1 MAGLSRLDRCIYTI
15 YAWCIRSRG
24 APFNLSGLRKRPV
37 RLLIC
42 LPSSPEE
49 ARKAVKIIPE
59 LVACLGAE
67 SATVVGEP
75 RSVEYCDLADERIR
89 VAPLD
94 RSARWWFGLPSFEI
108 SDRLSEERFSLA
120 VDLNPW
126 AELLPAVLC
135 LSTGA
140 PIRLC
145 LDDPQRRRLFN
156 VRVQLAE
163 ENGPGGNGAADPPTA
178 ADPSRSEPV
187 PSLPEPAPSRPG
199 PAPPWP
205 GPSPA
210 GTRAS
215 SGNSPYAR
223 LLRVV
228 QAAVG
233 PASRPEFQLDSTPRS
248 RDI

>member
-1 MAGLSRLDRCIYTI
+1 MAGFSRLDHCIYTI
-15 YAWCIRSRG
+15 YAWFCRSRG

-59 LVACLGAE
+59 LVSGLGAE
-67 SATVVGEP
+67 SVTVIGEP

-94 RSARWWFGLPSFEI
+94 RTARWWFGLPSFEL

-120 VDLNPW
+120 VDLNPR

-145 LDDPQRRRLFN
+145 LDDPQRTRLFN

-163 ENGPGGNGAADPPTA
+163 ENGTGGNGDADPLA
-178 ADPSRSEPV
+178 NEDPAR
-187 PSLPEPAPSRPG
+187 
-199 PAPPWP
+199 P
-205 GPSPA
+205 GPSPR
-210 GTRAS
+210 GPGPSPRRVGAS

-233 PASRPEFQLDSTPRS
+233 SASRPEFQLDSTPRS